1 MQSEDL
7 SLSQPS
13 SYTYKYNSMPTTDPQ
28 PFNRLHKR
36 QLSLRNSHKINH
48 HSSFSSRPSAPPMI
62 KRGHPRD
69 SLGSDGEGTRTSD
82 EDFVDNRTRKQVNP
96 LGFQRNRLRSYSMRS
111 RKNARGGGADLN
123 SNPARGSFRLNHR
136 VQRPTSPT
144 NGSREPSRPSHY
156 HSYSNTS
163 TETDTD
169 FDAEIDLPINSLLL
183 DHVYTDSDSTTTST
197 PPQPVAPT
205 RYSRQRRSLRK
216 PDQKTTIVIHNV
228 SSSDDNYTDSTD
240 GGVSHSRFADNDSG
254 GKIIHNQILVRVGS
268 HDSLD
273 SVSTNPGSVTSKSV
287 VQSDDDTLSIS
298 EQSRMTPDS
307 MLSSSS
313 CTSRPKSKT
322 AEMAI
327 MRNRRGKRGGSSYKM
342 VTSDFA
348 DRHTQFKSNML
359 TRKQLDSAQS
369 STSTTRAP
377 SPTDTSDSVFL
388 KPTLLSLPISKH
400 NSVAESFTSDIP
412 QSPDGLS
419 QVSTPPITPLAI
431 AHMAP
436 SNALK
441 CYDENR
447 ESGYL
452 SSSSESF
459 HVSVR
464 R

>member
-1 MQSEDL
+1 MIKILFSLTQLQAEDTDF
-7 SLSQPS
+7 SQPS
-13 SYTYKYNSMPTTDPQ
+13 DGYTYKYNGISPTEPQ

-36 QLSLRNSHKINH
+36 QLSLRNTHKVNH
-48 HSSFSSRPSAPPMI
+48 HMSRPAAPPMM
-62 KRGHPRD
+62 RRDRPRD

-82 EDFVDNRTRKQVNP
+82 EDFFDRRNHNANL

-111 RKNARGGGADLN
+111 RKNTRVGGD
-123 SNPARGSFRLNHR
+123 SNPIRGSVRLNHR
-136 VQRPTSPT
+136 VHRPTSPAHD
-144 NGSREPSRPSHY
+144 SSEPSRPSHY

-169 FDAEIDLPINSLLL
+169 FDAEIDLPIHSLLL
-183 DHVYTDSDSTTTST
+183 DHIGTDSDSTTTST
-197 PPQPVAPT
+197 PPQPVPPT
-205 RYSRQRRSLRK
+205 RYSRQRKSLRK
-216 PDQKTTIVIHNV
+216 HDQRSNIVIHND
-228 SSSDDNYTDSTD
+228 SYADSTD
-240 GGVSHSRFADNDSG
+240 GGVSHSRFTGDD
-254 GKIIHNQILVRVGS
+254 GKIIHNQVLVRVGS

-273 SVSTNPGSVTSKSV
+273 SISTNPGSVTSKSV
-287 VQSDDDTLSIS
+287 VQSDDDVLSIS

-307 MLSSSS
+307 MLSSAS
-313 CTSRPKSKT
+313 CTNRPKSKT

-359 TRKQLDSAQS
+359 IKKQLDGAQS

-377 SPTDTSDSVFL
+377 SPTDNNDASFL
-388 KPTLLSLPISKH
+388 KPTPLSLPISKH
-400 NSVAESFTSDIP
+400 NSVAESFTSDLP
-412 QSPDGLS
+412 RSPDRLS
-419 QVSTPPITPLAI
+419 QVSTPPLTPLI
-431 AHMAP
+431 ITHTVP
-436 SNALK
+436 PNALK
-441 CYDENR
+441 SYDENR

-459 HVSVR
+459 HVSAR